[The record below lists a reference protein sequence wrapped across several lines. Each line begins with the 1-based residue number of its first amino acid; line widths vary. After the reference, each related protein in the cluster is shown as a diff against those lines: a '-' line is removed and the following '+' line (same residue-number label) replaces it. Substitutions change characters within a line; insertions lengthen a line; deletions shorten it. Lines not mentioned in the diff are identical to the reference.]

1 MKLEKIID
9 INKLTKD
16 ISPRERLVANLQV
29 RGNRFFYL
37 FKQVLKPYDISE
49 VQFNVLEALRNNQ
62 PDPLS
67 AGEISKM
74 LISEASDVTRIIDR
88 MVKKGLVK
96 RETPANN
103 RRMVLVSLTE
113 AGLKKSEEAKDIIHE
128 ITAKTEVWTD
138 EEVILLNKLLDKLE

>member
-88 MVKKGLVK
+88 MVKKGLVN
-96 RETPANN
+96 RTTPENN

-113 AGLKKSEEAKDIIHE
+113 AGLKKSEESKDIIHE

-138 EEVILLNKLLDKLE
+138 EEVALLNKLLDKL

>member
-88 MVKKGLVK
+88 MVKKGLVN
-96 RETPANN
+96 RTTPENN

-113 AGLKKSEEAKDIIHE
+113 AGLKKSEESKDIIHE

-138 EEVILLNKLLDKLE
+138 EEVALLNKLLDKLE